1 MLRHCGHQE
10 TDKTVGENI
19 SERCQNKPL
28 QMLSNFI
35 FILRAA
41 YLELGCVWGMLFLF
55 ISLLHQNCS
64 PCLRD
69 TSTDN
74 TVADSL
80 WAL

>member
-41 YLELGCVWGMLFLF
+41 YLELGCV
-55 ISLLHQNCS
+55 
-64 PCLRD
+64 
-69 TSTDN
+69 
-74 TVADSL
+74 
-80 WAL
+80 